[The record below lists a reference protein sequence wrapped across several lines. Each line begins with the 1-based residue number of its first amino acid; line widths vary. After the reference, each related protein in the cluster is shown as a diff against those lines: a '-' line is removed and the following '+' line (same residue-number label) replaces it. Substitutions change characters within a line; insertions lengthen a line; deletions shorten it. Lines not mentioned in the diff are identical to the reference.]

1 MISSVAPML
10 SSLRVEHAVL
20 DAESRRNA
28 AFSSVRNSPGAL
40 AFIGGRGLL
49 TATRC
54 DERALSID
62 QFGDLSIDQIN
73 ASKVN
78 QPPVRLGPT

>member
-1 MISSVAPML
+1 ML
-10 SSLRVEHAVL
+10 SSLREEHAVL

-49 TATRC
+49 TTIRRG
-54 DERALSID
+54 ERALLID
-62 QFGDLSIDQIN
+62 EFGDLSNDHVPS
-73 ASKVN
+73 ASRQDRQLRK
-78 QPPVRLGPT
+78 LSKA